1 LDVTGLIYEIERFA
15 IHDGPGIRT
24 LVFMKGCP
32 LRCLWCSSPHTQKAV
47 PEILYSER
55 ECQRCGQ
62 CAEACPI
69 GAIMLSPEDG
79 VTIDRE
85 RCDACGKCV
94 EACPYGA
101 QRLAGTRVTPEE
113 LLRQVERDSAFY
125 RRSGGGV
132 TIGGG
137 EPAVQHEFVAE
148 FLGLCKKQYI
158 HTAIETCG
166 CVPWEHMEKLLDN
179 LDLVY
184 IDIKHM
190 DAEEHKKLTGVSND
204 RVLENARR
212 IAERRPVI
220 VRVPIVPG
228 LNDSDENIL
237 ATARFAAGLGDNLQ
251 SVELLPYHK
260 LGIEMYRR
268 LGREYSLA
276 SIESPDDEHMQQ
288 LKEIAQSCGV
298 DVQIGG

>member
-1 LDVTGLIYEIERFA
+1 MQVTGLIYDIERFA

-55 ECQRCGQ
+55 ECERCGR
-62 CAEACPI
+62 CVDACPV
-69 GAIMLSPEDG
+69 GAIELSPEDG
-79 VTIDRE
+79 LSIDRE
-85 RCDACGKCV
+85 RCDACGECV

-101 QRLAGTRVTPEE
+101 QKLAGKYLTPED
-113 LLRQVERDSAFY
+113 LFRQVERDSAFY

-132 TIGGG
+132 TVGGG
-137 EPAVQHEFVAE
+137 EPAVQHEFLAE
-148 FLGLCKKQYI
+148 FLRLCKKQYI
-158 HTAIETCG
+158 HTALETCAS
-166 CVPWEHMEKLLDN
+166 VPWERMERLLEG

-190 DAEEHKKLTGVSND
+190 DAEEHKRLTGVSNK
-204 RVLENARR
+204 RILENAKRT
-212 IAERRPVI
+212 AERRPVI
-220 VRVPIVPG
+220 IRVPVVPG

-237 ATARFAAGLGDNLQ
+237 ATARFAAELGDNVQ
-251 SVELLPYHK
+251 RIELLPYHK

-268 LGREYSLA
+268 LGREYSLGNG
-276 SIESPDDEHMQQ
+276 ETPDEERMQR
-288 LKEIAQSCGV
+288 LKEIAESCGI